1 MQASRP
7 RGVTALAIVEALLGI
22 FAIFG
27 GTGHLLLGVAGGR
40 VGFNGQD
47 INLGPNGDLL
57 YDYTFTIEGLIILAT
72 AAAIWTRKKWSWT
85 LAAAIST
92 IGLLTSIIV
101 LAIGSVLAIPG
112 VIANVVVLYYL
123 MRKSV
128 KEFFDK
134 GASTDSSAPN

>member
-7 RGVTALAIVEALLGI
+7 RGITVLALVEALLGV

-27 GTGHLLLGVAGGR
+27 GTGHLLLGVAGGI

-47 INLGPNGDLL
+47 LNLGANGDLL
-57 YDYTFTIEGLIILAT
+57 YGYTFTIEGLVLLAT
-72 AAAIWTRKKWSWT
+72 AVAIWTRKKWGWT
-85 LAAAIST
+85 LATAISV

-112 VIANVVVLYYL
+112 VITNLLVLYFL
-123 MRKSV
+123 MKKSV
-128 KEFFDK
+128 KGFFGKDVLT
-134 GASTDSSAPN
+134 SPPAPK

>member
-7 RGVTALAIVEALLGI
+7 KGITVLAIVQALLGI

-27 GTGHLLLGVAGGR
+27 GTGHLLLGVAGGI

-47 INLGPNGDLL
+47 INLGTNGDLL
-57 YDYTFTIEGLIILAT
+57 YGYTFTIEGLILLVIAIV
-72 AAAIWTRKKWSWT
+72 IWTRKKWGWT
-85 LAAAIST
+85 LATAISI
-92 IGLLTSIIV
+92 IGLLTSIVV

-112 VIANVVVLYYL
+112 VIANLVVLYYL

-128 KEFFDK
+128 KGFFGK
-134 GASTDSSAPN
+134 VDSATPSAPK

>member
-7 RGVTALAIVEALLGI
+7 RGITVLAIVEALLGI

-27 GTGHLLLGVAGGR
+27 GTGHLLLSVGGGI

-47 INLGPNGDLL
+47 INLGSNGDLL
-57 YDYTFTIEGLIILAT
+57 YGYTFTVEGLILLAT
-72 AAAIWTRKKWSWT
+72 AVAVWTRKRWGWT
-85 LAAAIST
+85 LATTISI
-92 IGLLTSIIV
+92 IGLVTSIVV

-112 VIANVVVLYYL
+112 VIANLFVLYYL

-128 KEFFDK
+128 KGFF
-134 GASTDSSAPN
+134 GRGVSTVPPAPK

>member
-7 RGVTALAIVEALLGI
+7 RGITVLAIVEALLGI

-27 GTGHLLLGVAGGR
+27 GTGHLLLGVGGGI

-47 INLGPNGDLL
+47 IKLGANGDLL
-57 YDYTFTIEGLIILAT
+57 YGYTFTIEGLVLLGT
-72 AAAIWTRKKWSWT
+72 AVAIWTRKKWGWT
-85 LAAAIST
+85 LATAISI
-92 IGLLTSIIV
+92 IGLLTSIVV

-112 VIANVVVLYYL
+112 LIANLVVLYYL

-128 KEFFDK
+128 KGFF
-134 GASTDSSAPN
+134 GRGVSAVPPAPK